1 MLSVLRLGHR
11 LKRDERLS
19 THVGLVARAF
29 GADEVIYTG
38 DKDDGIIE
46 SLKKTTENWGGSF
59 KVRYE
64 ENWKSVIKKYKKK
77 RFEIV
82 HLTMYGEPVK
92 KMISKIRKE
101 KNILVLVGSG
111 KVPGQVY
118 MISDYNIAVGNQPHS
133 EVAALA
139 IFLHEYYKGKELE
152 KNFHKAKLRIVPQKR
167 GKKVIEM

>member
-19 THVGLVARAF
+19 THVGLVARAL
-29 GADEVIYTG
+29 GADEIIYSG
-38 DKDDGIIE
+38 ERDKGILE
-46 SLKKTTENWGGSF
+46 SIRKTAKNWGGSF

-77 RFEIV
+77 RFKIV
-82 HLTMYGEPVK
+82 HLTMYGEPIK
-92 KMISKIRKE
+92 KVISKIRKE

-118 MISDYNIAVGNQPHS
+118 MVSDYNIAITSQPHS

-139 IFLHEYYKGKELE
+139 IFLHEYSKGKE
-152 KNFHKAKLRIVPQKR
+152 KKFSKAKIRIAPQER
-167 GKKVIEM
+167 GKKVIDE